1 MPLCPPHDW
10 IQVQPIMWLTL
21 VSKNISVGSLHVFV
35 GFTQSL
41 SCWLTGTDDHI
52 LKRQTWFDDSPFQ
65 LFNFYIRKV
74 DHIERWTD
82 RLENTKQILADM
94 HTMCTQYAHNVL
106 TICTNAMCTQYA
118 HMWDNKPRWLR
129 PGNQSGLETYSP
141 LYQSQWIMPRDELT
155 CRYAWKTLSPDG
167 RLAINADWTSCAGNH
182 CNPPKGNQLDE
193 DTHWTHTGWTLD
205 THWTHTGPRCLDH
218 PEPGLDRPFLE
229 ARRLKAIQT
238 DLKIQR
244 AACLVETPDAG
255 NRYKNKKVKSFEC
268 PSLAKLDC
276 PDEATKS
283 FAIQWKNS
291 CSCLTDFNWR
301 WNWQSFMLNWRWGC
315 EIASLRET
323 RSHYWHWQGHSS
335 ARFQWWRRRLFMAT

>member
-21 VSKNISVGSLHVFV
+21 VSKNISVGSLQVFV

-82 RLENTKQILADM
+82 RLENTKEILAD
-94 HTMCTQYAHNVL
+94 
-106 TICTNAMCTQYA
+106 ICANAMCTQYA
-118 HMWDNKPRWLR
+118 HMWDNQPRWLR
-129 PGNQSGLETYSP
+129 PGNQSGLETYSL
-141 LYQSQWIMPRDELT
+141 LYLSQWIMPRDELT

-218 PEPGLDRPFLE
+218 PELGLDRPFLE
-229 ARRLKAIQT
+229 ARRLKSI
-238 DLKIQR
+238 
-244 AACLVETPDAG
+244 ES
-255 NRYKNKKVKSFEC
+255 N
-268 PSLAKLDC
+268 
-276 PDEATKS
+276 
-283 FAIQWKNS
+283 
-291 CSCLTDFNWR
+291 
-301 WNWQSFMLNWRWGC
+301 FMLTIWKFKELPVWLKLLMLETDTRIRKWKVLNVHHWPSW
-315 EIASLRET
+315 IALMRPPNLLRFSERT
-323 RSHYWHWQGHSS
+323 AAAVWQTLTGVGIGNHLCWID
-335 ARFQWWRRRLFMAT
+335 AEVAK